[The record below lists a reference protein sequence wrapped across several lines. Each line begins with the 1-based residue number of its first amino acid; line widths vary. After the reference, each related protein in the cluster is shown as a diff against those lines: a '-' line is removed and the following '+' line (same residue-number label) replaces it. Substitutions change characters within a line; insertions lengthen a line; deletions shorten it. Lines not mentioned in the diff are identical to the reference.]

1 MSPFEALY
9 GHSCRTPLS
18 WSETGERVNFGPDLV
33 AQAEEKFE

>member
-9 GHSCRTPLS
+9 GRACRTPFN

-33 AQAEEKFE
+33 AQAEEKV